1 MGVVCRSYI
10 SNLSLYGPVLGQD
23 LSENGYSFKE
33 FSSFQI
39 TRSIL
44 LTNLIFHKTGSEK
57 PGSSRGGA
65 TRK

>member
-1 MGVVCRSYI
+1 VRDFITLDRCHFGARIWV
-10 SNLSLYGPVLGQD
+10 
-23 LSENGYSFKE
+23 ENGYSFKE

-39 TRSIL
+39 TGSIL

-65 TRK
+65 TTK

>member
-1 MGVVCRSYI
+1 MLTVSVSI
-10 SNLSLYGPVLGQD
+10 LGQV

-39 TRSIL
+39 TGSIL
-44 LTNLIFHKTGSEK
+44 LTKLIFHKTGSEK
-57 PGSSRGGA
+57 PGSCRGGA